1 MRLGHYLA
9 MRSLTLIALAAL
21 TACSPAPTPP
31 GNDSATPLPVE
42 SAMPPSPTPS
52 PSPITL
58 GVVSEAATEQLKG
71 ELRCAFLSDA
81 SELMLV
87 GAGNVDAASRA
98 AVIVMR
104 ADKPVLLTAR
114 EPGGFDAMTK
124 GGSFA
129 GDGLTV
135 AVSRGA
141 ERTTGHEGSSH
152 TATLS
157 IEASGAA
164 PQAIDGVWECGP

>member
-1 MRLGHYLA
+1 
-9 MRSLTLIALAAL
+9 MRSFTLIALAAL
-21 TACSPAPTPP
+21 AACSPAPVPP
-31 GNDSATPLPVE
+31 GNDSATPLPIE
-42 SAMPPSPTPS
+42 SALPPSPTPS
-52 PSPITL
+52 PTPITL
-58 GVVSEAATEQLKG
+58 GVVTEAATGQLKG

-81 SELMLV
+81 SALVLV
-87 GAGNVDAASRA
+87 GAGNVDATSRA
-98 AVIVMR
+98 TAVVMR
-104 ADKPVLLTAR
+104 ADQPVLLTAP

-124 GGSFA
+124 GGSFT
-129 GDGLTV
+129 GDGLTI

-157 IEASGAA
+157 VEAPGAA

>member
-1 MRLGHYLA
+1 MRLPIL
-9 MRSLTLIALAAL
+9 SLVLALA
-21 TACSPAPTPP
+21 ACSPAPTPP
-31 GNDSATPLPVE
+31 ANDTVPEPTPVA
-42 SAMPPSPTPS
+42 SIIPPSPTPS
-52 PSPITL
+52 PAPIAL
-58 GVVSEAATEQLKG
+58 GAVTEAATAQLKG

-81 SELMLV
+81 SSLMLV
-87 GAGNVDAASRA
+87 GAGDVDAASRA
-98 AVIVMR
+98 TAVAIR
-104 ADKPVLLTAR
+104 SDKPVMLTAS
-114 EPGGFDAMTK
+114 ESGGFNAMTK

-135 AVSRGA
+135 SITRGA

-157 IEASGAA
+157 VEAPGSA